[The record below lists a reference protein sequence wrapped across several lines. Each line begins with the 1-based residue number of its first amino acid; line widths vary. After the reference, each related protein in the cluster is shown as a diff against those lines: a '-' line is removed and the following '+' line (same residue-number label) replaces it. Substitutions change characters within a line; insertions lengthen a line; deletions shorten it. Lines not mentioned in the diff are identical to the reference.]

1 MKLRI
6 GLATGPVSVGMIGM
20 KIPKYCVF
28 GETVNLATA
37 MEERSQGELFEFDL
51 QRILNSDEKG
61 GERPYIFCRGRFS
74 NLIGAI
80 SIIIDQSL
88 SLVKFSTSPH
98 LY

>member
-37 MEERSQGELFEFDL
+37 MEERSQGKLF
-51 QRILNSDEKG
+51 
-61 GERPYIFCRGRFS
+61 
-74 NLIGAI
+74 
-80 SIIIDQSL
+80 
-88 SLVKFSTSPH
+88 
-98 LY
+98 